1 MQYVLLKTVYHKD
14 RAKYQALYEK
24 RFQGEETVHLPITIG
39 ESPAF
44 YCITGELLDI
54 VYDIAMLNTCIFQI
68 DAELPPIARDQFIS
82 SCLINEVAM
91 TNRIEGIHSSRKEI
105 GELLEGI
112 RGTKNED
119 TLLGLIRIALFHY
132 LFGDIHPFYN
142 GNGRVNRFISSA
154 QLAQELTPYICFQLS
169 QTIKNNTKKYY
180 DSFQFC
186 NHPLNK
192 GDLTPFLIMFL
203 KLVKGAAMEIKESLE
218 QKYGDLKHYSLA
230 L

>member
-39 ESPAF
+39 KSPAF

-54 VYDIAMLNTCIFQI
+54 VYDIAMLNTRIFQI

-119 TLLGLIRIALFHY
+119 TLLGLIRIALLRVERIRSLGEY
-132 LFGDIHPFYN
+132 ILTDYFGK
-142 GNGRVNRFISSA
+142 V
-154 QLAQELTPYICFQLS
+154 
-169 QTIKNNTKKYY
+169 KYY
-180 DSFQFC
+180 KV
-186 NHPLNK
+186 NLE
-192 GDLTPFLIMFL
+192 FLD
-203 KLVKGAAMEIKESLE
+203 
-218 QKYGDLKHYSLA
+218 QA
-230 L
+230 LS

>member
-112 RGTKNED
+112 RGMKNEGYFAGTD
-119 TLLGLIRIALFHY
+119 PHCAVSLFIWLYPPLLQRKWSCKSFYQQRPACSGINALYMLSAIPNHKKQYQEILRF
-132 LFGDIHPFYN
+132 LSVLQPPF
-142 GNGRVNRFISSA
+142 
-154 QLAQELTPYICFQLS
+154 E
-169 QTIKNNTKKYY
+169 
-180 DSFQFC
+180 
-186 NHPLNK
+186 
-192 GDLTPFLIMFL
+192 
-203 KLVKGAAMEIKESLE
+203 
-218 QKYGDLKHYSLA
+218 
-230 L
+230 